1 MFSEIFGLLSSV
13 DVSKSKG
20 GRKFTLNLNRNR
32 IRSISAYSSNSIFYF
47 PTIVSDQAMPEEVAM
62 VSRMCEKSYASFV
75 VACISLMPFHR
86 IKADDKASIE
96 EYLQQFHQNMGINPG
111 SGPIMNKLMGFVD
124 SLEESSMAMSEVDAV
139 KELQESIL
147 TAWRKSLATNTNFV
161 KVMSESISLN
171 EMFQEDPID
180 PKIRV
185 LQEQYLKTREEL
197 DDWGFIGEATDDM
210 FDDLDD
216 DWDDFEDDDDDFD
229 EDDDSFLDDY
239 LDEATAKKIRTD
251 KFQKNYDKLLKRLN
265 DPGFQMFGTGTFGV
279 LKIAF
284 EADAM
289 IKSATSE
296 DDLKKATQILRT
308 YNFGSMDAA
317 QQKSFDA
324 AIERKRKQL
333 KASMNEAAMK
343 SSKRNALSDDQFGLP
358 EDRKYPL
365 NDAKHVRLAVK
376 MFGHCEEGKRKKLA
390 GNILKAAE
398 KHGVSIKVGK
408 NNPMAEYVP
417 ETMVEATASSNN
429 KLKSK
434 IEKSLKS
441 AGLDH
446 AAKVFVDAS
455 GKVSVKT
462 YSGDVSDAEIKR
474 IEKICNSF
482 GDVERNDDDDKIYFD
497 FNEAASVKSA
507 IDNIKF
513 SLESVSANK
522 ILSCSSLTKLAS
534 LESKLKKLKN
544 KYVKYLNRYKKKY
557 KENQKSGSN
566 SKLQIRFNNI
576 QISDPKAFM
585 KQYGSYIKIIN
596 KRLKLV
602 EKRREQLRTR
612 KDQVASSKKSTAEA
626 QAKRAEQRVPS
637 TTAKL
642 EENAIT
648 DLTEM
653 DFHAIDF
660 CESVIDH
667 DLNAPDSEIFT
678 LIEAVN
684 PKDPDDPY
692 IKKGEKILASARK
705 GYRDMK
711 KERDEANR
719 KAELQGR
726 RAYKAEQREK
736 EANRQ
741 RFEASKQLEQERD
754 RNQKLQS
761 QLDAQKYGMKDNDP
775 DAVTVDA
782 DGNEIDVVYDRGRS
796 RNNINAARAARNGQ
810 TNFKTFDREVFTN
823 MDMTKANEAVPL
835 FTKATIG
842 FIVDETE
849 EVVSRDVLI
858 GIKAYI
864 HRAPSLELVND
875 IYNSIIN
882 KRKFLRFVK
891 FITGEERSLSD
902 LVFGIK
908 ELRNDALDARGGAG
922 EWRSAFKRRRR
933 WSKMS
938 ITYLMKDY
946 TQNGT
951 IVMTMNEVE
960 YIRSQYGIDIMKP
973 DHVKMIMDSDFL
985 LGFVILDQAEEM
997 VYVTYDGHG
1006 YGFQTYTYAMLQ
1018 RESQN
1023 TTSREL
1029 RELYRAISR

>member
-147 TAWRKSLATNTNFV
+147 TAWHKSLVTNTNFV

-239 LDEATAKKIRTD
+239 L
-251 KFQKNYDKLLKRLN
+251 
-265 DPGFQMFGTGTFGV
+265 G
-279 LKIAF
+279 
-284 EADAM
+284 
-289 IKSATSE
+289 
-296 DDLKKATQILRT
+296 
-308 YNFGSMDAA
+308 
-317 QQKSFDA
+317 
-324 AIERKRKQL
+324 
-333 KASMNEAAMK
+333 EAAMK
-343 SSKRNALSDDQFGLP
+343 SATRNKLSDDQFGLP

-417 ETMVEATASSNN
+417 ETMVEATSSNN

-557 KENQKSGSN
+557 KENQKSGSK

-761 QLDAQKYGMKDNDP
+761 QLDAQKYGMKDNDS

-796 RNNINAARAARNGQ
+796 RNNINVARAARNGQ

-938 ITYLMKDY
+938 IPYLMKDY
-946 TQNGT
+946 TPNGT

>member
-147 TAWRKSLATNTNFV
+147 TAWHKSLATNTNFV

-239 LDEATAKKIRTD
+239 L
-251 KFQKNYDKLLKRLN
+251 
-265 DPGFQMFGTGTFGV
+265 G
-279 LKIAF
+279 
-284 EADAM
+284 
-289 IKSATSE
+289 
-296 DDLKKATQILRT
+296 
-308 YNFGSMDAA
+308 
-317 QQKSFDA
+317 
-324 AIERKRKQL
+324 
-333 KASMNEAAMK
+333 EAAMK
-343 SSKRNALSDDQFGLP
+343 SATRNKLSDDQFGLP

-417 ETMVEATASSNN
+417 ETMVEAAAPNK
-429 KLKSK
+429 KLKTK

-462 YSGDVSDAEIKR
+462 YSGDVSDADIKR

-482 GDVERNDDDDKIYFD
+482 GDVERNDDDDKVYFD
-497 FNEAASVKSA
+497 FNESTVKSA

-557 KENQKSGSN
+557 KENQKSGSK

-692 IKKGEKILASARK
+692 IKQGEKILASARK

-741 RFEASKQLEQERD
+741 RFEASKQLERERD

-938 ITYLMKDY
+938 IPYLMKDY
-946 TQNGT
+946 TPNGT

-1006 YGFQTYTYAMLQ
+1006 YGFQTYTYAMLE
-1018 RESQN
+1018 RENVNS
-1023 TTSREL
+1023 TSREL

>member
-124 SLEESSMAMSEVDAV
+124 FLEESSMAMSEVDAV

-147 TAWRKSLATNTNFV
+147 TAWHKSLATNTNFV

-239 LDEATAKKIRTD
+239 L
-251 KFQKNYDKLLKRLN
+251 
-265 DPGFQMFGTGTFGV
+265 G
-279 LKIAF
+279 
-284 EADAM
+284 
-289 IKSATSE
+289 
-296 DDLKKATQILRT
+296 
-308 YNFGSMDAA
+308 
-317 QQKSFDA
+317 
-324 AIERKRKQL
+324 
-333 KASMNEAAMK
+333 EAAMK
-343 SSKRNALSDDQFGLP
+343 SATRNKLSDDQFGLP

-417 ETMVEATASSNN
+417 ETMVEAASSNN

-462 YSGDVSDAEIKR
+462 YSGDVSDADIKR

-557 KENQKSGSN
+557 KENQKSGSK

-642 EENAIT
+642 EENVIT

-796 RNNINAARAARNGQ
+796 RNNINVARAARNGQ

-938 ITYLMKDY
+938 IPYLMKDY
-946 TQNGT
+946 TPNGT

-1006 YGFQTYTYAMLQ
+1006 YGFQTYTYAMLE
-1018 RESQN
+1018 REQAQSD
-1023 TTSREL
+1023 RML
-1029 RELYRAISR
+1029 RELYRSFSR

>member
-147 TAWRKSLATNTNFV
+147 TAWHKSLATNTNFV

-239 LDEATAKKIRTD
+239 LDEATAKKVRTD

-265 DPGFQMFGTGTFGV
+265 DPGFQMFGTDTFGV

-308 YNFGSMDAA
+308 YNFGSMDVA

-343 SSKRNALSDDQFGLP
+343 SATRNKLSDDQFGLP

-417 ETMVEATASSNN
+417 ETMVEAAAPNK
-429 KLKSK
+429 KLKTK

-462 YSGDVSDAEIKR
+462 YSGDVSDADIKR

-482 GDVERNDDDDKIYFD
+482 GDVERNDDDDKVYFD
-497 FNEAASVKSA
+497 FNESTVKSA

-626 QAKRAEQRVPS
+626 QAKRAEQKVPS

-692 IKKGEKILASARK
+692 IKQGEKILASARK

-741 RFEASKQLEQERD
+741 RFEASKQLERERD

-761 QLDAQKYGMKDNDP
+761 QLDSQKYGMKDNDP

-938 ITYLMKDY
+938 IPYLMKDY
-946 TQNGT
+946 TPNGT

-1006 YGFQTYTYAMLQ
+1006 YGFQTYTYAMLE
-1018 RESQN
+1018 RENANS
-1023 TTSREL
+1023 TTREL

>member
-147 TAWRKSLATNTNFV
+147 TAWHKSLATNTNFV

-239 LDEATAKKIRTD
+239 L
-251 KFQKNYDKLLKRLN
+251 
-265 DPGFQMFGTGTFGV
+265 G
-279 LKIAF
+279 
-284 EADAM
+284 
-289 IKSATSE
+289 
-296 DDLKKATQILRT
+296 
-308 YNFGSMDAA
+308 
-317 QQKSFDA
+317 
-324 AIERKRKQL
+324 
-333 KASMNEAAMK
+333 EAAMK
-343 SSKRNALSDDQFGLP
+343 SATRNKLSDDQFGLP

-417 ETMVEATASSNN
+417 ETMVEAASSNN
-429 KLKSK
+429 RLKSK

-741 RFEASKQLEQERD
+741 RFEASKQLEQERN

-796 RNNINAARAARNGQ
+796 RNNINVARAARNGQ

-938 ITYLMKDY
+938 IPYLMKDY
-946 TQNGT
+946 TPNGT

>member
-147 TAWRKSLATNTNFV
+147 TAWHKSLAANTNFV

-239 LDEATAKKIRTD
+239 L
-251 KFQKNYDKLLKRLN
+251 
-265 DPGFQMFGTGTFGV
+265 G
-279 LKIAF
+279 
-284 EADAM
+284 
-289 IKSATSE
+289 
-296 DDLKKATQILRT
+296 
-308 YNFGSMDAA
+308 
-317 QQKSFDA
+317 
-324 AIERKRKQL
+324 
-333 KASMNEAAMK
+333 EAAMK
-343 SSKRNALSDDQFGLP
+343 SATRNKLSDDQFGLP

-365 NDAKHVRLAVK
+365 NDTKHVRLAVK

-417 ETMVEATASSNN
+417 ETMVEAAAPNK
-429 KLKSK
+429 KLKTK

-462 YSGDVSDAEIKR
+462 YSGDVSDADIKR

-482 GDVERNDDDDKIYFD
+482 GDVERNDDDDKVYFD
-497 FNEAASVKSA
+497 FNESTVKSA

-557 KENQKSGSN
+557 KENQKSGSK

-626 QAKRAEQRVPS
+626 QAKRAEQKVPS

-642 EENAIT
+642 EENTIT

-684 PKDPDDPY
+684 PKDSDDPY

-705 GYRDMK
+705 GYRGMK

-741 RFEASKQLEQERD
+741 RFEASKQLERERD
-754 RNQKLQS
+754 RNQKLLEKERERNQKLQS
-761 QLDAQKYGMKDNDP
+761 QLDAQKYDTKNNDP

-796 RNNINAARAARNGQ
+796 RNNINVARAARNGQ

-938 ITYLMKDY
+938 IPYLMKDY
-946 TQNGT
+946 TPNGT

-1006 YGFQTYTYAMLQ
+1006 YGFQTYTYAMLE
-1018 RESQN
+1018 RENVNS
-1023 TTSREL
+1023 TTREL

>member
-147 TAWRKSLATNTNFV
+147 TAWHKSLATNINFV

-239 LDEATAKKIRTD
+239 LDEA
-251 KFQKNYDKLLKRLN
+251 
-265 DPGFQMFGTGTFGV
+265 
-279 LKIAF
+279 
-284 EADAM
+284 AM
-289 IKSATSE
+289 KSAT
-296 DDLKKATQILRT
+296 
-308 YNFGSMDAA
+308 
-317 QQKSFDA
+317 
-324 AIERKRKQL
+324 
-333 KASMNEAAMK
+333 
-343 SSKRNALSDDQFGLP
+343 RNKLSDDQFGLP

-417 ETMVEATASSNN
+417 ETMVEAAASSNN

-462 YSGDVSDAEIKR
+462 YSGDVSDADIKR

-557 KENQKSGSN
+557 KENQKSGSK

-741 RFEASKQLEQERD
+741 RFEASKQLERERD

-761 QLDAQKYGMKDNDP
+761 QLDSQKYGMKDNDP

-938 ITYLMKDY
+938 IPYLMKDY
-946 TQNGT
+946 TPNGT

-1006 YGFQTYTYAMLQ
+1006 YGFQTYTYAMLE
-1018 RESQN
+1018 RENVNS
-1023 TTSREL
+1023 TSREL

>member
-147 TAWRKSLATNTNFV
+147 TAWHKSLATNTNFV

-239 LDEATAKKIRTD
+239 L
-251 KFQKNYDKLLKRLN
+251 
-265 DPGFQMFGTGTFGV
+265 G
-279 LKIAF
+279 
-284 EADAM
+284 
-289 IKSATSE
+289 
-296 DDLKKATQILRT
+296 
-308 YNFGSMDAA
+308 
-317 QQKSFDA
+317 
-324 AIERKRKQL
+324 
-333 KASMNEAAMK
+333 EAAMK
-343 SSKRNALSDDQFGLP
+343 SATRNKLSDDQFGLP

-417 ETMVEATASSNN
+417 ETMVEAAASSNN

-692 IKKGEKILASARK
+692 IKQGEKILASARK

-741 RFEASKQLEQERD
+741 RFEASKQLERERD

-761 QLDAQKYGMKDNDP
+761 QLDSQKYGMKDNDP

-938 ITYLMKDY
+938 IPYLMKDY
-946 TQNGT
+946 TPNGT

>member
-147 TAWRKSLATNTNFV
+147 TAWHKSLATNTNFV

-229 EDDDSFLDDY
+229 EDDDSFLDEY
-239 LDEATAKKIRTD
+239 LD
-251 KFQKNYDKLLKRLN
+251 
-265 DPGFQMFGTGTFGV
+265 
-279 LKIAF
+279 
-284 EADAM
+284 
-289 IKSATSE
+289 
-296 DDLKKATQILRT
+296 
-308 YNFGSMDAA
+308 
-317 QQKSFDA
+317 
-324 AIERKRKQL
+324 
-333 KASMNEAAMK
+333 EAAMK
-343 SSKRNALSDDQFGLP
+343 SATRNKLSDDQFGLP

-408 NNPMAEYVP
+408 NNPMAEYVT
-417 ETMVEATASSNN
+417 ETMV
-429 KLKSK
+429 
-434 IEKSLKS
+434 
-441 AGLDH
+441 
-446 AAKVFVDAS
+446 
-455 GKVSVKT
+455 
-462 YSGDVSDAEIKR
+462 
-474 IEKICNSF
+474 
-482 GDVERNDDDDKIYFD
+482 
-497 FNEAASVKSA
+497 EAASVKSA

-557 KENQKSGSN
+557 KENQKSGSK

-642 EENAIT
+642 EENVIT
-648 DLTEM
+648 DLTEI

-741 RFEASKQLEQERD
+741 RFEASKQLERERD

-761 QLDAQKYGMKDNDP
+761 QLDSQKYGMQDNDP

-796 RNNINAARAARNGQ
+796 RNNINVARAARNGQ

-938 ITYLMKDY
+938 IPYLMKDY
-946 TQNGT
+946 TPNGT

>member
-1 MFSEIFGLLSSV
+1 MNDASKKVYEPFWKRDFSDYGDLV
-13 DVSKSKG
+13 DEYRSTHKGAPKVTGVNHDSDYYSIILGNSKHYED
-20 GRKFTLNLNRNR
+20 FDL
-32 IRSISAYSSNSIFYF
+32 FY
-47 PTIVSDQAMPEEVAM
+47 Q
-62 VSRMCEKSYASFV
+62 
-75 VACISLMPFHR
+75 
-86 IKADDKASIE
+86 
-96 EYLQQFHQNMGINPG
+96 
-111 SGPIMNKLMGFVD
+111 
-124 SLEESSMAMSEVDAV
+124 DAV
-139 KELQESIL
+139 RDELN
-147 TAWRKSLATNTNFV
+147 KSP
-161 KVMSESISLN
+161 
-171 EMFQEDPID
+171 EMA
-180 PKIRV
+180 K
-185 LQEQYLKTREEL
+185 L
-197 DDWGFIGEATDDM
+197 GF
-210 FDDLDD
+210 
-216 DWDDFEDDDDDFD
+216 
-229 EDDDSFLDDY
+229 
-239 LDEATAKKIRTD
+239 R
-251 KFQKNYDKLLKRLN
+251 
-265 DPGFQMFGTGTFGV
+265 FGTEDYPGIYVYYNGV
-279 LKIAF
+279 V
-284 EADAM
+284 
-289 IKSATSE
+289 S
-296 DDLKKATQILRT
+296 
-308 YNFGSMDAA
+308 
-317 QQKSFDA
+317 
-324 AIERKRKQL
+324 
-333 KASMNEAAMK
+333 EAAMK
-343 SSKRNALSDDQFGLP
+343 SATRNKLSDDQFGLP

-417 ETMVEATASSNN
+417 ETMVEAAASSNN

-462 YSGDVSDAEIKR
+462 YSGDVSDADIKR

-557 KENQKSGSN
+557 KENQKSGSK

-741 RFEASKQLEQERD
+741 RFEASKQLERERD

-938 ITYLMKDY
+938 IPYLMKDY
-946 TQNGT
+946 TPNGT

>member
-147 TAWRKSLATNTNFV
+147 TAWHKSLATNTNFV

-239 LDEATAKKIRTD
+239 LDEA
-251 KFQKNYDKLLKRLN
+251 
-265 DPGFQMFGTGTFGV
+265 
-279 LKIAF
+279 
-284 EADAM
+284 
-289 IKSATSE
+289 
-296 DDLKKATQILRT
+296 
-308 YNFGSMDAA
+308 
-317 QQKSFDA
+317 
-324 AIERKRKQL
+324 
-333 KASMNEAAMK
+333 AMK
-343 SSKRNALSDDQFGLP
+343 SAKRNALPDDQFGLP

-417 ETMVEATASSNN
+417 ETMVEAAASSNN

-441 AGLDH
+441 AELDH

-462 YSGDVSDAEIKR
+462 YSGDVSDADIKR

-557 KENQKSGSN
+557 KENQKSGSK

-642 EENAIT
+642 EENVIT

-705 GYRDMK
+705 GYRNMK

-726 RAYKAEQREK
+726 RAHKAEQREK

-741 RFEASKQLEQERD
+741 RFEASKQLERERDRNQKLLEKERD

-761 QLDAQKYGMKDNDP
+761 QLDAQKYDTKDDTKNNDP

-902 LVFGIK
+902 FVFGIK

-938 ITYLMKDY
+938 IPYLMKDY
-946 TQNGT
+946 TPNGT

>member
-147 TAWRKSLATNTNFV
+147 TAWHKSLATNTNFV

-239 LDEATAKKIRTD
+239 LDEATGDSYNAVVTKNLSKIKAAVNDASKKVYEPFWKRDFSDYGDLVDEYRSTHKGAPKVTGVNHDSDYYSIMLGNSKHYEDFDLFYQDAVRDELNKSPEMAK
-251 KFQKNYDKLLKRLN
+251 L
-265 DPGFQMFGTGTFGV
+265 GFRFGT
-279 LKIAF
+279 
-284 EADAM
+284 
-289 IKSATSE
+289 E
-296 DDLKKATQILRT
+296 DYPGIYVY
-308 YNFGSMDAA
+308 YNGAVS
-317 QQKSFDA
+317 
-324 AIERKRKQL
+324 
-333 KASMNEAAMK
+333 EAAMK
-343 SSKRNALSDDQFGLP
+343 SATRNKLSDDQFGLP

-417 ETMVEATASSNN
+417 ETMVEA
-429 KLKSK
+429 
-434 IEKSLKS
+434 
-441 AGLDH
+441 
-446 AAKVFVDAS
+446 
-455 GKVSVKT
+455 
-462 YSGDVSDAEIKR
+462 
-474 IEKICNSF
+474 
-482 GDVERNDDDDKIYFD
+482 
-497 FNEAASVKSA
+497 ASVKSA

-557 KENQKSGSN
+557 KENQKSGSK

-642 EENAIT
+642 EENTIT

-938 ITYLMKDY
+938 IPYLMKDY
-946 TQNGT
+946 TPNGT

-1006 YGFQTYTYAMLQ
+1006 YGFQTYTYAMLE
-1018 RESQN
+1018 RENVNS
-1023 TTSREL
+1023 TSREL

>member
-139 KELQESIL
+139 KELQEAIL
-147 TAWRKSLATNTNFV
+147 TAWHKSLATNTNFV

-239 LDEATAKKIRTD
+239 L
-251 KFQKNYDKLLKRLN
+251 
-265 DPGFQMFGTGTFGV
+265 G
-279 LKIAF
+279 
-284 EADAM
+284 
-289 IKSATSE
+289 
-296 DDLKKATQILRT
+296 
-308 YNFGSMDAA
+308 
-317 QQKSFDA
+317 
-324 AIERKRKQL
+324 
-333 KASMNEAAMK
+333 EAAMK
-343 SSKRNALSDDQFGLP
+343 SATRNKLSDDQFGLP

-390 GNILKAAE
+390 GNIMKAAE

-417 ETMVEATASSNN
+417 ETMV
-429 KLKSK
+429 
-434 IEKSLKS
+434 
-441 AGLDH
+441 
-446 AAKVFVDAS
+446 
-455 GKVSVKT
+455 
-462 YSGDVSDAEIKR
+462 
-474 IEKICNSF
+474 
-482 GDVERNDDDDKIYFD
+482 
-497 FNEAASVKSA
+497 EAASVKSA

-557 KENQKSGSN
+557 KENQKSGSK

-642 EENAIT
+642 EENVIT

-741 RFEASKQLEQERD
+741 RFEASKQLERERD

-761 QLDAQKYGMKDNDP
+761 QLDSQKYGMKDNDP

-796 RNNINAARAARNGQ
+796 RNNINVARAARNGQ

-938 ITYLMKDY
+938 IPYLMKDY
-946 TQNGT
+946 TPNGT

-1006 YGFQTYTYAMLQ
+1006 YGFQTYTYAMLE
-1018 RESQN
+1018 REQAQSN
-1023 TTSREL
+1023 REL

>member
-147 TAWRKSLATNTNFV
+147 TAWHKSLVTNTNFV

-239 LDEATAKKIRTD
+239 LDEA
-251 KFQKNYDKLLKRLN
+251 
-265 DPGFQMFGTGTFGV
+265 
-279 LKIAF
+279 
-284 EADAM
+284 
-289 IKSATSE
+289 
-296 DDLKKATQILRT
+296 
-308 YNFGSMDAA
+308 
-317 QQKSFDA
+317 
-324 AIERKRKQL
+324 
-333 KASMNEAAMK
+333 AMK
-343 SSKRNALSDDQFGLP
+343 SAKRNSLSDDQFGLP

-417 ETMVEATASSNN
+417 ETMVEAAASSNN

-462 YSGDVSDAEIKR
+462 YSGDVSDADIKR

-557 KENQKSGSN
+557 KENQKSGSK

-626 QAKRAEQRVPS
+626 QAKRAEQKVPS

-692 IKKGEKILASARK
+692 IKQGEKILASARK

-741 RFEASKQLEQERD
+741 RFEASKQLERERD

-761 QLDAQKYGMKDNDP
+761 QLDSQKYGMQDNDP

-796 RNNINAARAARNGQ
+796 RNNINVARAARNGQ

-938 ITYLMKDY
+938 IPYLMKDY
-946 TQNGT
+946 TPNGT

>member
-124 SLEESSMAMSEVDAV
+124 SLEESSMAMSEVDAM

-147 TAWRKSLATNTNFV
+147 TAWHKSLATNTNFV

-239 LDEATAKKIRTD
+239 LDEA
-251 KFQKNYDKLLKRLN
+251 
-265 DPGFQMFGTGTFGV
+265 
-279 LKIAF
+279 
-284 EADAM
+284 AM
-289 IKSATSE
+289 KSAT
-296 DDLKKATQILRT
+296 
-308 YNFGSMDAA
+308 
-317 QQKSFDA
+317 
-324 AIERKRKQL
+324 
-333 KASMNEAAMK
+333 
-343 SSKRNALSDDQFGLP
+343 RNKLSDDQFGLP

-417 ETMVEATASSNN
+417 ETMVEA
-429 KLKSK
+429 
-434 IEKSLKS
+434 
-441 AGLDH
+441 
-446 AAKVFVDAS
+446 
-455 GKVSVKT
+455 
-462 YSGDVSDAEIKR
+462 
-474 IEKICNSF
+474 
-482 GDVERNDDDDKIYFD
+482 
-497 FNEAASVKSA
+497 ASVKSA

-557 KENQKSGSN
+557 KENQKSGSK

-642 EENAIT
+642 EENTIT

-741 RFEASKQLEQERD
+741 RFEASKQLERERD

-761 QLDAQKYGMKDNDP
+761 QLDSQKYGMKDNDP

-796 RNNINAARAARNGQ
+796 RNNINVARAARNGQ

-938 ITYLMKDY
+938 IPYLMKDY
-946 TQNGT
+946 TPNGT

-1006 YGFQTYTYAMLQ
+1006 YGFQTYTYAMLE
-1018 RESQN
+1018 RENVNS
-1023 TTSREL
+1023 TSREL

>member
-147 TAWRKSLATNTNFV
+147 TAWHKSLVTNTNFV

-239 LDEATAKKIRTD
+239 LDEA
-251 KFQKNYDKLLKRLN
+251 
-265 DPGFQMFGTGTFGV
+265 
-279 LKIAF
+279 
-284 EADAM
+284 
-289 IKSATSE
+289 
-296 DDLKKATQILRT
+296 
-308 YNFGSMDAA
+308 
-317 QQKSFDA
+317 
-324 AIERKRKQL
+324 
-333 KASMNEAAMK
+333 AMK
-343 SSKRNALSDDQFGLP
+343 SAKRNSLSDDQFGLP

-417 ETMVEATASSNN
+417 ETMVEAAASSNN

-462 YSGDVSDAEIKR
+462 YSGDVSDADIKR

-557 KENQKSGSN
+557 KENQKSGSK

-642 EENAIT
+642 EENVIT

-741 RFEASKQLEQERD
+741 RFEASKQLERERD

-761 QLDAQKYGMKDNDP
+761 QLDSQKYGMKDNDP

-796 RNNINAARAARNGQ
+796 RNNINVARAARNGQ

-938 ITYLMKDY
+938 IPYLMKDY
-946 TQNGT
+946 TPNGT

>member
-147 TAWRKSLATNTNFV
+147 TAWHKSLATNTNFV

-239 LDEATAKKIRTD
+239 LDEA
-251 KFQKNYDKLLKRLN
+251 
-265 DPGFQMFGTGTFGV
+265 
-279 LKIAF
+279 
-284 EADAM
+284 
-289 IKSATSE
+289 
-296 DDLKKATQILRT
+296 
-308 YNFGSMDAA
+308 
-317 QQKSFDA
+317 
-324 AIERKRKQL
+324 
-333 KASMNEAAMK
+333 AMK
-343 SSKRNALSDDQFGLP
+343 SAKRNSLSDDQFGLP

-398 KHGVSIKVGK
+398 KHGISIKVGK

-417 ETMVEATASSNN
+417 ETMVEAATSSNN

-462 YSGDVSDAEIKR
+462 YSGDVSDADIKR

-482 GDVERNDDDDKIYFD
+482 GDVERNDDDDKVYFD
-497 FNEAASVKSA
+497 FNESTVKSA

-626 QAKRAEQRVPS
+626 QTKRAEQKVPS
-637 TTAKL
+637 TTAKM

-705 GYRDMK
+705 GYRNMK

-741 RFEASKQLEQERD
+741 RFEASKQLERERD
-754 RNQKLQS
+754 RNQKLLEKERERNQKLQS
-761 QLDAQKYGMKDNDP
+761 QLDAQKYDTKDDTKNNDPDNDP

-796 RNNINAARAARNGQ
+796 RNNINVARAARNGQ

-938 ITYLMKDY
+938 IPYLMKDY
-946 TQNGT
+946 TPNGT

-1006 YGFQTYTYAMLQ
+1006 YGFQTYTYAMLE
-1018 RESQN
+1018 REQAQSN
-1023 TTSREL
+1023 RAL
-1029 RELYRAISR
+1029 MELYRNISR

>member
-147 TAWRKSLATNTNFV
+147 TAWHKSLATNTNFV

-239 LDEATAKKIRTD
+239 L
-251 KFQKNYDKLLKRLN
+251 
-265 DPGFQMFGTGTFGV
+265 G
-279 LKIAF
+279 
-284 EADAM
+284 
-289 IKSATSE
+289 
-296 DDLKKATQILRT
+296 
-308 YNFGSMDAA
+308 
-317 QQKSFDA
+317 
-324 AIERKRKQL
+324 
-333 KASMNEAAMK
+333 EAAMK
-343 SSKRNALSDDQFGLP
+343 SAKRNSLSDDQFGLP

-417 ETMVEATASSNN
+417 ETMVEAAASSNN

-557 KENQKSGSN
+557 KENQKSGSE

-741 RFEASKQLEQERD
+741 RFEASKQLERERD

-796 RNNINAARAARNGQ
+796 RNNINVARAARNGQ

-938 ITYLMKDY
+938 IPYLMKDY
-946 TQNGT
+946 TPNGT

-1006 YGFQTYTYAMLQ
+1006 YGFQTYTYAMLE
-1018 RESQN
+1018 REQAQSN
-1023 TTSREL
+1023 RAL
-1029 RELYRAISR
+1029 MELYRNISR

>member
-147 TAWRKSLATNTNFV
+147 TAWHKSLATNTNFV

-239 LDEATAKKIRTD
+239 L
-251 KFQKNYDKLLKRLN
+251 
-265 DPGFQMFGTGTFGV
+265 G
-279 LKIAF
+279 
-284 EADAM
+284 
-289 IKSATSE
+289 
-296 DDLKKATQILRT
+296 
-308 YNFGSMDAA
+308 
-317 QQKSFDA
+317 
-324 AIERKRKQL
+324 
-333 KASMNEAAMK
+333 EAAMK
-343 SSKRNALSDDQFGLP
+343 SAKRNSLSDDQFGLP

-417 ETMVEATASSNN
+417 ETMVEA
-429 KLKSK
+429 
-434 IEKSLKS
+434 
-441 AGLDH
+441 
-446 AAKVFVDAS
+446 
-455 GKVSVKT
+455 
-462 YSGDVSDAEIKR
+462 
-474 IEKICNSF
+474 
-482 GDVERNDDDDKIYFD
+482 
-497 FNEAASVKSA
+497 ASVKSA

-557 KENQKSGSN
+557 KENQKSGSK

-741 RFEASKQLEQERD
+741 RFEASKQLERERD

-796 RNNINAARAARNGQ
+796 RNNINVARAARSGQ

-902 LVFGIK
+902 LIFGIK

-938 ITYLMKDY
+938 IPYLMKDY
-946 TQNGT
+946 TPNGT

-1006 YGFQTYTYAMLQ
+1006 YGFQIYTYAMLE
-1018 RESQN
+1018 REQAQSD
-1023 TTSREL
+1023 RMM
-1029 RELYRAISR
+1029 RELYRSFSR

>member
-147 TAWRKSLATNTNFV
+147 TAWHKSLATNTNFV

-239 LDEATAKKIRTD
+239 L
-251 KFQKNYDKLLKRLN
+251 
-265 DPGFQMFGTGTFGV
+265 G
-279 LKIAF
+279 
-284 EADAM
+284 
-289 IKSATSE
+289 
-296 DDLKKATQILRT
+296 
-308 YNFGSMDAA
+308 
-317 QQKSFDA
+317 
-324 AIERKRKQL
+324 
-333 KASMNEAAMK
+333 EAAMK
-343 SSKRNALSDDQFGLP
+343 SATRNKLSDDQFGLP

-408 NNPMAEYVP
+408 NNPMVEYVP
-417 ETMVEATASSNN
+417 ETMVEAAAPNK
-429 KLKSK
+429 KLKTK

-462 YSGDVSDAEIKR
+462 YSGDVSDADIKR

-482 GDVERNDDDDKIYFD
+482 GDVERNDDDDKVYFD
-497 FNEAASVKSA
+497 FNESTVKSA

-557 KENQKSGSN
+557 KENQKSGSK

-741 RFEASKQLEQERD
+741 RFEASKQLERERD

-761 QLDAQKYGMKDNDP
+761 QLDTQKYGMKDNDP

-938 ITYLMKDY
+938 IPYLMKDY
-946 TQNGT
+946 TPNGT

>member
-147 TAWRKSLATNTNFV
+147 TAWHKSLATNTNFV

-239 LDEATAKKIRTD
+239 L
-251 KFQKNYDKLLKRLN
+251 
-265 DPGFQMFGTGTFGV
+265 G
-279 LKIAF
+279 
-284 EADAM
+284 
-289 IKSATSE
+289 
-296 DDLKKATQILRT
+296 
-308 YNFGSMDAA
+308 
-317 QQKSFDA
+317 
-324 AIERKRKQL
+324 
-333 KASMNEAAMK
+333 EAAMK
-343 SSKRNALSDDQFGLP
+343 SAKRNSLSDDQFGLP

-417 ETMVEATASSNN
+417 ETMVEAAAPNK
-429 KLKSK
+429 KLKTK

-462 YSGDVSDAEIKR
+462 YSGDVSDADIKR

-482 GDVERNDDDDKIYFD
+482 GDIERNDDDDKIYFD

-557 KENQKSGSN
+557 KENQKSGSK

-741 RFEASKQLEQERD
+741 RFEASKQLERERD

-761 QLDAQKYGMKDNDP
+761 QLDSQKYGMKDNDS

-796 RNNINAARAARNGQ
+796 RNNINVARAARNGQ

-938 ITYLMKDY
+938 IPYLMKDY
-946 TQNGT
+946 TPNGT

-1006 YGFQTYTYAMLQ
+1006 YGFQTYTYAMLE
-1018 RESQN
+1018 RENQTSQ
-1023 TTSREL
+1023 REL

>member
-147 TAWRKSLATNTNFV
+147 TAWHKSLATNTNFV

-239 LDEATAKKIRTD
+239 LDEA
-251 KFQKNYDKLLKRLN
+251 
-265 DPGFQMFGTGTFGV
+265 
-279 LKIAF
+279 
-284 EADAM
+284 AM
-289 IKSATSE
+289 KSAT
-296 DDLKKATQILRT
+296 
-308 YNFGSMDAA
+308 
-317 QQKSFDA
+317 
-324 AIERKRKQL
+324 
-333 KASMNEAAMK
+333 
-343 SSKRNALSDDQFGLP
+343 RNKLSDDQFGLP

-417 ETMVEATASSNN
+417 ETMVEA
-429 KLKSK
+429 
-434 IEKSLKS
+434 
-441 AGLDH
+441 
-446 AAKVFVDAS
+446 
-455 GKVSVKT
+455 
-462 YSGDVSDAEIKR
+462 
-474 IEKICNSF
+474 
-482 GDVERNDDDDKIYFD
+482 
-497 FNEAASVKSA
+497 ASVKSA

-557 KENQKSGSN
+557 KENQKSGSK

-612 KDQVASSKKSTAEA
+612 KDQVTSSKKSTAEA
-626 QAKRAEQRVPS
+626 QAKRAEQKVPS

-692 IKKGEKILASARK
+692 IKQGEKILASARK

-741 RFEASKQLEQERD
+741 RFEASKQLERERD

-761 QLDAQKYGMKDNDP
+761 QLDSQKYGMKDNDP

-938 ITYLMKDY
+938 IPYLMKDY
-946 TQNGT
+946 TPNGT

-1006 YGFQTYTYAMLQ
+1006 YGFQTYTYAMLE
-1018 RESQN
+1018 RENVNS
-1023 TTSREL
+1023 TTREL

>member
-75 VACISLMPFHR
+75 VACISLKPFHR

-147 TAWRKSLATNTNFV
+147 TAWHKSLATNTNFV

-239 LDEATAKKIRTD
+239 LDEA
-251 KFQKNYDKLLKRLN
+251 
-265 DPGFQMFGTGTFGV
+265 
-279 LKIAF
+279 
-284 EADAM
+284 AM
-289 IKSATSE
+289 KSAT
-296 DDLKKATQILRT
+296 
-308 YNFGSMDAA
+308 
-317 QQKSFDA
+317 
-324 AIERKRKQL
+324 
-333 KASMNEAAMK
+333 
-343 SSKRNALSDDQFGLP
+343 RNKLSDDQFGLP

-408 NNPMAEYVP
+408 NNLMAEYVP
-417 ETMVEATASSNN
+417 ETMV
-429 KLKSK
+429 
-434 IEKSLKS
+434 
-441 AGLDH
+441 
-446 AAKVFVDAS
+446 
-455 GKVSVKT
+455 
-462 YSGDVSDAEIKR
+462 
-474 IEKICNSF
+474 
-482 GDVERNDDDDKIYFD
+482 
-497 FNEAASVKSA
+497 EAASVKSA

-557 KENQKSGSN
+557 KENQKSGSK

-796 RNNINAARAARNGQ
+796 RNNINVARAARNGQ

-938 ITYLMKDY
+938 IPYLMKDY
-946 TQNGT
+946 TPNGT

-1006 YGFQTYTYAMLQ
+1006 YGFQTYTYAMLE
-1018 RESQN
+1018 RENVNS
-1023 TTSREL
+1023 TSREL

>member
-147 TAWRKSLATNTNFV
+147 TAWHKSLATNTNFV

-216 DWDDFEDDDDDFD
+216 DWDDFED

-239 LDEATAKKIRTD
+239 L
-251 KFQKNYDKLLKRLN
+251 
-265 DPGFQMFGTGTFGV
+265 G
-279 LKIAF
+279 
-284 EADAM
+284 
-289 IKSATSE
+289 
-296 DDLKKATQILRT
+296 
-308 YNFGSMDAA
+308 
-317 QQKSFDA
+317 
-324 AIERKRKQL
+324 
-333 KASMNEAAMK
+333 EAAMK
-343 SSKRNALSDDQFGLP
+343 SATRNKLSDDQFGLP

-417 ETMVEATASSNN
+417 ETMVEAASSNN
-429 KLKSK
+429 RLKSK

-741 RFEASKQLEQERD
+741 RFEASKQLEQERN

-796 RNNINAARAARNGQ
+796 RNNINVARAARNGQ

-938 ITYLMKDY
+938 IPYLMKDY
-946 TQNGT
+946 TPNGT